1 MDSKHTDQSATAL
14 LQFVRAATRWSEPR
28 IAKKLGV
35 SQPTVNRILNGQS
48 DCKGSTLQAIRKLHQ
63 QISQQLTSQQ
73 AQHAKHASPD
83 SNPAHLRPSSHH
95 NDRIE
100 Q

>member
-1 MDSKHTDQSATAL
+1 MDNTHTDQSATAL

-48 DCKGSTLQAIRKLHQ
+48 DCKGSTLQAIRTLHQ
-63 QISQQLTSQQ
+63 QISQQLASQQ
-73 AQHAKHASPD
+73 AQHGSHASLD
-83 SNPAHLRPSSHH
+83 SNPGAFAPILPPQRQ
-95 NDRIE
+95 D
-100 Q
+100 